1 MAEGPPAESGA
12 DPATALPAGKTP
24 FDHAIAAAERTV
36 RANRFTV
43 AVVFPLVGAVLLV
56 ASAEGLPTAAAVALL
71 EPLGHA
77 EAGRTVGAVLTFN
90 AALVMVGT
98 LVMRSPLLVGVAPL
112 LDRRAVAALGTA
124 TLFTYAVEAVGVAT
138 DRPYG
143 AFEYLVDLGP
153 MVAGVPLGL
162 PVFFLPLVVNAYL
175 LTLLVLGGLADRRA
189 VRLPA
194 TVAVVLAVDLVL
206 DPGAVAI
213 GFWAYDG
220 GGAYYGVP
228 ASNYLGWLFSGTVA
242 AALVDVAFDPDAVR
256 ARLDACEFLL
266 DDLVSFVL
274 LWGAVNV
281 LYGNPL
287 AVAVAGLFVG
297 GLVRSGRFD
306 FDVVGAWN
314 GVAR

>member
-1 MAEGPPAESGA
+1 MAEGARTDGEATTPPPSGGTTYDRAVAE
-12 DPATALPAGKTP
+12 
-24 FDHAIAAAERTV
+24 AERVV
-36 RANRFTV
+36 RENRFTV

-56 ASAEGLPTAAAVALL
+56 GSAEGLPAAALAAALA
-71 EPLGHA
+71 PVGHAGLGHA
-77 EAGRTVGAVLTFN
+77 VGGFLTFN
-90 AALVMVGT
+90 AALIMFGT

-124 TLFTYAVEAVGVAT
+124 TLFSYGIEMVGIAT
-138 DRPYG
+138 DWPYG

-175 LTLLVLGGLADRRA
+175 LTLLTLRGLADHRA

-194 TVAVVLAVDLVL
+194 TVAIVLAVDLVL

-213 GFWAYDG
+213 GFWAYDA

-228 ASNYLGWLFSGTVA
+228 LSNYLGWLFSGTVA
-242 AALVDVAFDPDAVR
+242 AALVDLAFDPDAVR
-256 ARLDACEFLL
+256 ARLDACEFVL

-274 LWGAVNV
+274 LWGAVNL
-281 LYGNPL
+281 LYANWL
-287 AVAVAGLFVG
+287 AVVVAGLFVG